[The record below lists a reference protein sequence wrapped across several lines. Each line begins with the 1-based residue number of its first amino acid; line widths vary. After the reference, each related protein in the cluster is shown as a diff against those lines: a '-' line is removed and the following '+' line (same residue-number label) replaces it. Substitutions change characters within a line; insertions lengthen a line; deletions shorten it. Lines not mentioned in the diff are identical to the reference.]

1 MKSDMPTFWK
11 AYKEI
16 VVPHLISLNN
26 YKNIH
31 EVPKIVKITIN
42 CCVGSSGDIKVA
54 LEEAVKELALITG
67 QQPVKTRAKKS
78 ISNFKLRKGQEIGC
92 MVTLRGA
99 RMYEFLERFVWAA
112 LPRVRDFRGLPTRSF
127 DSQGNYTIGIKDHTI
142 FPEVDI
148 ENIKRN
154 LGFDLTIVTTA
165 KTKKEAID
173 LLSAMGFP
181 FIGEKNKPLVLSA

>member
-1 MKSDMPTFWK
+1 MKSNVPKFLK
-11 AYKEI
+11 AYREV
-16 VVPHLISLNN
+16 VVPYLIEKNG

-31 EVPKIVKITIN
+31 EVPKIVKITLN
-42 CCVGSSGDIKVA
+42 CCMGSSGDIKVA
-54 LEEAVKELALITG
+54 LEEAAKELALITG
-67 QQPVKTRAKKS
+67 QKPVKTRAKKS

-92 MVTLRGA
+92 KVTLRGE

-127 DSQGNYTIGIKDHTI
+127 DAQGNYTIGIKDHTI

-148 ENIKRN
+148 ENLKRN
-154 LGFDLTIVTTA
+154 IGFDVTIVTTA

-181 FIGEKNKPLVLSA
+181 FIGEKGKPLVLSA